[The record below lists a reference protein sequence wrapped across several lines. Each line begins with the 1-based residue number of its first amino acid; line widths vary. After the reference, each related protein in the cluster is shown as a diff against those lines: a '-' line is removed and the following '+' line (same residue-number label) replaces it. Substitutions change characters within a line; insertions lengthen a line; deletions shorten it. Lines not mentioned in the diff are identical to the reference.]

1 MSQTKDME
9 RTVALRDGSA
19 ALIRPIRFEDSAAL
33 LKALKKLDPEDIR
46 SRFFSF
52 VKELEPAVLDRL
64 KELDCERELALLAT
78 NANDSEDIWAG
89 GRLFFEPDSQRAE
102 YAAMVRS
109 DRQGVGLG
117 RAIMDTLIEDGRRRE
132 IVEIWGMVMS
142 ENRGMLELA
151 SRLGFEIR
159 RDGDDASVKIVRKYL

>member
-19 ALIRPIRFEDSAAL
+19 ALIRPIRSEDSAAL
-33 LKALKKLDPEDIR
+33 LKALKKLAPEDIR

-64 KELDCERELALLAT
+64 KKLDCERELALVAI
-78 NANDSEDIWAG
+78 NANDPEDIWAG
-89 GRLFFEPDSQRAE
+89 GRLFFEPDGQRAE

-109 DRQGVGLG
+109 DRQGLGLG
-117 RAIMDTLIEDGRRRE
+117 RAIMDALIEGGRRRE

-159 RDGDDASVKIVRKYL
+159 RDGDDASVKVVRKYL

>member
-9 RTVALRDGSA
+9 RTVTLRDGSA
-19 ALIRPIRFEDSAAL
+19 ALIRPIRSEDSGAL
-33 LKALKKLDPEDIR
+33 LKALKKLTAKDIR

-52 VKELEPAVLDRL
+52 VKDLKPVVLDGWKKL
-64 KELDCERELALLAT
+64 GAESALALVAT
-78 NANDSEDIWAG
+78 NANDPEEIWAG
-89 GRLFFEPDSQRAE
+89 GRLFFEPDGQRAE

-117 RAIMDTLIEDGRRRE
+117 HAMMDTLIECGRQRE

-159 RDGDDASVKIVRKYL
+159 RDDDDASVKIVRKYL